1 MKSCIKECSARGC
14 RNAAKLAGSDPRSGG
29 SLPANPG
36 FLPPPKQGRV
46 QHILNPLIDVQKR
59 FGESRAENRLENR
72 LQTGSPAFA
81 GESVSFAQTR
91 RSSWEVG
98 RR

>member
-1 MKSCIKECSARGC
+1 MRGDSLLPSLLTCGLRHARQFSLLGI
-14 RNAAKLAGSDPRSGG
+14 RGLFVGAFAKAAA
-29 SLPANPG
+29 
-36 FLPPPKQGRV
+36 KQGRA

-59 FGESRAENRLENR
+59 FGESRAENRPENR

-81 GESVSFAQTR
+81 AESVSFAQTR